1 MVTIIVFV
9 AIIIL
14 AALYAVGA
22 YNGLVRLRTLAEEG
36 WSGIDVFL
44 KKRYDL
50 IPNLVETVKGYAAH
64 EKETFENVTKARA
77 GAMAAKGVGEQEVAE
92 NNLNK
97 ALMNLYA
104 VAEQYPDLKA
114 NANFM
119 NLQNQ
124 IESLEGEIEKSRRY
138 YNGTVREYNVKVETF
153 PSNIIANMFAFV
165 KKKFFELT
173 DILERE
179 TPKVQF

>member
-1 MVTIIVFV
+1 MVPILIIVGV
-9 AIIIL
+9 IIL
-14 AALYAVGA
+14 FIVYAISI
-22 YNGLVRLRTLAEEG
+22 YNKLVKNKTLVEEG
-36 WSGIDVFL
+36 WSGMDVFM

-50 IPNLVETVKGYAAH
+50 IPNLVETVKGYATH
-64 EKETFENVTKARA
+64 EKETFENVTQARA
-77 GAMAAKGVGEQEVAE
+77 NAMKANGVAEQEQAE

-114 NANFM
+114 NANFI

-138 YNGTVREYNVKVETF
+138 YNGTVRENNILVETF
-153 PSNIIANMFAFV
+153 PSNIIARMYGFV
-165 KKKFFELT
+165 KQKFFELT
-173 DILERE
+173 NIAERE
-179 TPKVQF
+179 TPQIKF